1 MSEGTRKRRTQ
12 KIGDSSQKSGLR
24 SQNECSTSCIPTSD
38 SPLLNRNNDL
48 GFLVETSPETIRR
61 EKEKAR
67 ALRKSQWWQRKLA
80 KRECHYCGRKVAPAD
95 LTMDHL
101 VPVVRG
107 GRSTRSNVVPACKA
121 CNNQK
126 KYLLPMEWED
136 YLKGLTNSTS
146 SGDSP

>member
-1 MSEGTRKRRTQ
+1 MSEGMPKTRRQ
-12 KIGDSSQKSGLR
+12 KTGDR
-24 SQNECSTSCIPTSD
+24 SQNECSISCIPVPD
-38 SPLLNRNNDL
+38 SSLLNSNNDL

-61 EKEKAR
+61 EKEKAG

-80 KRECHYCGRKVAPAD
+80 KGECHYCRRKLAPAD

-107 GRSTRSNVVPACKA
+107 GRSTRGNVVPACKA
-121 CNNQK
+121 CNNRK
-126 KYLLPMEWED
+126 KYLLPMEWDE
-136 YLKGLTNSTS
+136 YLRGLTNSTS